1 MAHPA
6 APRRAAVAP
15 LPKQLANFTNSTD
28 GLDLTLRLIQAV
40 TVVAA
45 HLLVVDNVAVERC
58 WIAVSQL
65 ALARRYLRF
74 FCFLDCFYKAHG
86 LVTGSSTSGA
96 PSLLKMM
103 EIFESTCLGLYFV
116 TENMTMLH
124 DMDIWLVPWYTPV
137 LMEANKLWLY
147 AIVLSI
153 ARTMWK
159 LLSSGGQSVAP
170 TGSSNST
177 SQETGASNNN
187 NNNGGEKREEE
198 EEEKEAPSS
207 PESAPSTVRLLRR
220 LVVDSCD
227 LTLPASFLG
236 WVPLGDFGVGVA
248 MVVSSLLAWP
258 DLWAA
263 TQRH

>member
-1 MAHPA
+1 
-6 APRRAAVAP
+6 
-15 LPKQLANFTNSTD
+15 
-28 GLDLTLRLIQAV
+28 
-40 TVVAA
+40 
-45 HLLVVDNVAVERC
+45 
-58 WIAVSQL
+58 
-65 ALARRYLRF
+65 
-74 FCFLDCFYKAHG
+74 
-86 LVTGSSTSGA
+86 
-96 PSLLKMM
+96 
-103 EIFESTCLGLYFV
+103 
-116 TENMTMLH
+116 
-124 DMDIWLVPWYTPV
+124 MDIWLVPWYTPV

-153 ARTMWK
+153 FRNMWA
-159 LLSSGGQSVAP
+159 LLSSGGQGVAP
-170 TGSSNST
+170 TSSSSSSST
-177 SQETGASNNN
+177 SQETSAS
-187 NNNGGEKREEE
+187 NNNGGEKK

-207 PESAPSTVRLLRR
+207 PETAPSTVRLLRR